1 MSVVSVKT
9 GLVALLVRVAF
20 AEVQQSAL
28 AGTAA
33 ALDAGM
39 VEADHVRAQARASQR
54 AAPVA
59 GVPRGGVVAVALSA
73 CCHTYAAWVA
83 DCVAGSRST

>member
-59 GVPRGGVVAVALSA
+59 GVPRGGGLAALSCGA
-73 CCHTYAAWVA
+73 VLAIECAL
-83 DCVAGSRST
+83 GRSFVGFL